1 LINKYLAIA
10 KSKNVYKPLYFYS
23 DPFTTNKSMGL
34 TTHLSKSLF
43 VTSIALSSI
52 NQPTDDR
59 IIAPAKGLVAQLSDL
74 HLNQNSIDY
83 YDKIILFKNNYS
95 KY

>member
-1 LINKYLAIA
+1 
-10 KSKNVYKPLYFYS
+10 
-23 DPFTTNKSMGL
+23 MGL

-59 IIAPAKGLVAQLSDL
+59 IIAPAKGLIAQLTEL
-74 HLNQNSIDY
+74 NLNQNSIDY
-83 YDKIILFKNNYS
+83 YDKIILFNN
-95 KY
+95 KYKKY

>member
-1 LINKYLAIA
+1 
-10 KSKNVYKPLYFYS
+10 
-23 DPFTTNKSMGL
+23 MGL